1 MNYERERGCFSENY
15 VEKFKKIQRL
25 IIFFI
30 MEVIMDLDVCKNS
43 FKRIVGEA

>member
-25 IIFFI
+25 IILLWKLLWI
-30 MEVIMDLDVCKNS
+30 WMYVKTAL
-43 FKRIVGEA
+43 IVGEA